1 MSNSTCA
8 CCKHLVSSMAFED
21 HTKRGAAW
29 RCKACV
35 NGPNSCLFWHWEAS
49 PQPTPKPN
57 AEEEPQERLE
67 TVRAT
72 MGPPPQ
78 QPSEPRKRR
87 QRHRIKP
94 RKRSKKVN
102 HSK

>member
-8 CCKHLVSSMAFED
+8 CCKHLVSWMAFED
-21 HTKRGAAW
+21 HTKRGAAR

-35 NGPNSCLFWHWEAS
+35 NGPNSCLFWHREAPS
-49 PQPTPKPN
+49 PSAPKPT
-57 AEEEPQERLE
+57 AEEERQERLE
-67 TVRAT
+67 TVRVT

-78 QPSEPRKRR
+78 QTSETRKRR
-87 QRHRIKP
+87 QRHRTQP

-102 HSK
+102 HTK